1 MMIEITKFSDVNFR
15 EMENRMSVQA
25 SPDIERSVADIIKN
39 VQDNGDRAVLDLTER
54 FDGVRPDK
62 LAVTPE
68 EIQEALSIVGDNFL
82 AILQEAA
89 ENIHSFHQMQK
100 RQGFRLEKDNG
111 IVLGQ
116 RFTAIEKAG
125 LYVPGGTASYP
136 STVLMDAIPAKIAGV
151 DELVM
156 CTPPARNGKIAPAI
170 LAAAYVAGVDR
181 IYKCGG
187 AQAIAAM
194 AYGTESIPRVY
205 KIVGPGNIFVATA
218 KRMVFGQVSIDM
230 IAGPSDVLI
239 MADESASPRC
249 IAADM
254 LAQAEHDKLATAILV
269 TTSESV
275 AKDVAVELDQ
285 QLAILPRSEIAGA
298 SINNTGM
305 IILCSNEDEMIYCA
319 DHIAPEHLEL
329 SIRNP
334 MAMLDKVRNA
344 GSIFLGHSSPEV
356 LGDYFAGPNHTLPT
370 MGTARFASPLS
381 VDDFIKKSSFTY
393 YPNEELIKVA
403 DKIASFARFE
413 GLEAHARSA
422 EVRK

>member
-1 MMIEITKFSDVNFR
+1 MLKITKFADVDFR
-15 EMENRMSVQA
+15 QMENRLSVQSNA
-25 SPDIERSVADIIKN
+25 DVEKSVADIISD
-39 VQDNGDRAVLDLTER
+39 VRAGGDKAVLDLTEK
-54 FDGVRPDK
+54 FDGVRPDT

-68 EIQEALSIVGDNFL
+68 EIREALALVGDEFL
-82 AILQEAA
+82 AILREAA
-89 ENIHSFHQMQK
+89 GNIQSFHEKQK
-100 RQGFRLEKDNG
+100 REGFRMEKEGG

-156 CTPPARNGKIAPAI
+156 CTPPAKNGKIAPAI

-239 MADESASPRC
+239 MADESASPKC

-269 TTSESV
+269 TTSSAIAEAS
-275 AKDVAVELDQ
+275 AKEVDR
-285 QLAILPRSEIAGA
+285 QLALLPRAEIAGA
-298 SINNTGM
+298 SVSNTGM
-305 IILCSNEDEMIYCA
+305 IILCENEEQMIYCA

-329 SIRNP
+329 CIREP

-393 YPNEELIKVA
+393 YPGEELLKVA
-403 DKIASFARFE
+403 DKIAAFARFE

>member
-1 MMIEITKFSDVNFR
+1 MLKITKFADVDFR
-15 EMENRMSVQA
+15 QMENRLSVQSNA
-25 SPDIERSVADIIKN
+25 DVEKSVADIISN
-39 VQDNGDRAVLDLTER
+39 VRAGGDKAVLDLTEK
-54 FDGVRPDK
+54 FDGVRPDT

-68 EIQEALSIVGDNFL
+68 EIREALALVGDEFL
-82 AILQEAA
+82 AILREAA
-89 ENIHSFHQMQK
+89 GNIQSFHEKQK
-100 RQGFRLEKDNG
+100 REGFRMEKEGG

-156 CTPPARNGKIAPAI
+156 CTPPAKNGKIAPAI

-239 MADESASPRC
+239 MADESASPKC

-269 TTSESV
+269 TTSSAIAEAS
-275 AKDVAVELDQ
+275 AKEVDL
-285 QLAILPRSEIAGA
+285 QLALLPRAEIAGA
-298 SINNTGM
+298 SVANTGM
-305 IILCSNEDEMIYCA
+305 IILCENEEQMIYCA

-329 SIRNP
+329 CIREP

-393 YPNEELIKVA
+393 YPGEELLKVA
-403 DKIASFARFE
+403 DKIAAFARFE